1 MKDLD
6 KLLAT
11 HINNIREDLNSICD
25 CRIGHKMKMKG
36 MMEINNEIKNW
47 EDIIKNSYEI
57 KISYNYTTPPP
68 SPPLSLTARLL
79 IAGLKVLSAIEK
91 IRNPE
96 EKIEEYGNQLFNK
109 QKWNIKNLE
118 IIEKYKNPLEPSE
131 NIEYDIT
138 YDYICYDNRVKGI
151 ISTME
156 EIIKKSGFKLKGND
170 YKLKVEI
177 NYKGK
182 KISENPKINIE
193 RGENYLLY
201 IEKDINSNYE
211 LSIKLTKERYEENN
225 YVI

>member
-11 HINNIREDLNSICD
+11 HINNIREYLNSIYD
-25 CRIGHKMKMKG
+25 CRIGYEMNMGG
-36 MMEINNEIKNW
+36 MMEINKEIENW
-47 EDIIKNSYEI
+47 KDIIKNSYEI
-57 KISYNYTTPPP
+57 KISYNYITPPP
-68 SPPLSLTARLL
+68 SPPLSLTAQLL
-79 IAGLKVLSAIEK
+79 IAGLEILLAIEK
-91 IRNPE
+91 IRNLKE
-96 EKIEEYGNQLFNK
+96 TIKEYRNQLFNK

-131 NIEYDIT
+131 NVEYDIT

-182 KISENPKINIE
+182 KISENSKINIE
-193 RGENYLLY
+193 RGENYLSY
-201 IEKDINSNYE
+201 IEKDINNNYE
-211 LSIKLTKERYEENN
+211 LSIKLTKERYDENN
-225 YVI
+225 YLI